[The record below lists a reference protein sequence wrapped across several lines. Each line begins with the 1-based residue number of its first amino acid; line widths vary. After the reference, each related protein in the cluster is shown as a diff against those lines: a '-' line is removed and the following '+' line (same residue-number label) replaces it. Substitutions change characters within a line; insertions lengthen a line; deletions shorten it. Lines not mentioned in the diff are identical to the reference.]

1 MKFKK
6 MWSVLLFHIWYYHGI
21 MCHKIAQKNP
31 HQDLV
36 SEPKTRGSLYLFDP
50 ILINQIRTKF
60 QESPQRR
67 SCVRHLRSVYQEV
80 MVMILLT
87 RVSRM
92 ALITAFMDWVYP
104 VTTEKMET
112 GKPRQDMITSC
123 PLKWAFRL
131 SAEKIS
137 ASTTWKRQT
146 GKQVTLMWILRYIYF
161 S

>member
-1 MKFKK
+1 MKSKK
-6 MWSVLLFHIWYYHGI
+6 MWSVLHIWYYHGI
-21 MCHKIAQKNP
+21 MCHKIAQPMIWCQNQKQGFLCICLIQFLSN
-31 HQDLV
+31 QEKI
-36 SEPKTRGSLYLFDP
+36 SEK
-50 ILINQIRTKF
+50 
-60 QESPQRR
+60 SPEKIM
-67 SCVRHLRSVYQEV
+67 CAYLRSVYQEV

-87 RVSRM
+87 RASRM

-104 VTTEKMET
+104 VTTEKMEA

-146 GKQVTLMWILRYIYF
+146 GKQVTLMWILLYIYF